1 MTVNTTGKAGNLLIA
16 RASSFVG
23 AENLESWTAQLD
35 GRNYRFVVSGNGLY
49 LRIESGLHI
58 IVR

>member
-1 MTVNTTGKAGNLLIA
+1 MNTTVVSGNFLLA

-35 GRNYRFVVSGNGLY
+35 GCNYRFVVSGNGLY
-49 LRIESGLHI
+49 LRIESGLHV